1 MKTFLI
7 AFIFLSFTAY
17 SQTKIKTETLS
28 NSKSEILIRCASTI
42 RNNETPV
49 FVVDG
54 VVVDNID
61 GLSPNDVL
69 AIEVLKYPEIISC
82 YGGLANG
89 AVIISTKDKP
99 SKTIKIK
106 KDYPF
111 KVYEICN
118 TNWTNLQEIYNAI
131 NIKVPG
137 VHVLQTTNLSTP
149 NIRMRGD
156 DNTIVI
162 VDGVQRDISILNTLN
177 PDNIESVKV
186 ATGVAATNYLRHN

>member
-137 VHVLQTTNLSTP
+137 VRVLQTTNLSTP